1 MENNYLEHH
10 GVLGMKWGVRKS
22 RPSSGRTSSAKR
34 ASSFTFGRTKTKNKA
49 KTRTNSEETK
59 PKKKSIK
66 DMSDD
71 ELKTQI
77 NRLELEKRYR
87 DLSKVVNPQPSKKGK
102 DFTMRVLEKIGENTL
117 TNIGTQ
123 AANKALGTAINKAFK
138 VDSNDTVNRI
148 VNPNKGQSDKK

>member
-102 DFTMRVLEKIGENTL
+102 DCTMRENLLNDGSEKTDHLEL
-117 TNIGTQ
+117 
-123 AANKALGTAINKAFK
+123 
-138 VDSNDTVNRI
+138 
-148 VNPNKGQSDKK
+148 KK